1 MNPLSHLFLDPP
13 DLSDQA
19 ATEMLD
25 FLYAFTMAF
34 ECQYASQL
42 RRYYQE
48 IEQPQLN
55 LVVNHNDEFPDF

>member
-25 FLYAFTMAF
+25 FLYEFTTAF
-34 ECQYASQL
+34 ECQYAAQL

-48 IEQPQLN
+48 LEQPQLD
-55 LVVNHNDEFPDF
+55 LVVNPNDEFPNF